1 MMKTSGSDS
10 EFYFKNLRLTEE
22 LRAMKEKEKKLLDY
36 ISKLE
41 KSIKEQSNVQRI
53 SKYIQTDTLSTFGNM
68 SFPNLGNITK
78 RTFIVAVYLF
88 LF

>member
-68 SFPNLGNITK
+68 SFPNLGNIAK
-78 RTFIVAVYLF
+78 
-88 LF
+88 